1 MCLQESC
8 PLKSELLPA
17 SVSAAKYRAAMDFA
31 FRIIR
36 VGVGE
41 GQKAHGFVIGLC
53 RSSLMAADE
62 QGDFLF
68 GACHDDNKLFSQE
81 QILIGELDDRLRRS
95 VLVEFTKDG
104 SLLVDGTSGQFLAS
118 NFFVET
124 GVRFSRL
131 DTYFE

>member
-1 MCLQESC
+1 M
-8 PLKSELLPA
+8 
-17 SVSAAKYRAAMDFA
+17 SVAQYRAAMDLA
-31 FRIIR
+31 FRTIR

-53 RSSLMAADE
+53 RSSLMAADQ

-81 QILIGELDDRLRRS
+81 QIFIGGLDDDRLRRS
-95 VLVEFTKDG
+95 VLVEFNKDG
-104 SLLVDGTSGQFLAS
+104 SLLVDGTTGQFLAS

-124 GVRFSRL
+124 GVRSHGL
-131 DTYFE
+131 MLI

>member
-1 MCLQESC
+1 M
-8 PLKSELLPA
+8 
-17 SVSAAKYRAAMDFA
+17 SVAKYRAAMDFA
-31 FRIIR
+31 FRLIR

-68 GACHDDNKLFSQE
+68 GACHDDNHLFSQK
-81 QILIGELDDRLRRS
+81 QIFIGELDDSQKRS
-95 VLVEFTKDG
+95 VLVEFNKDG
-104 SLLVDGTSGQFLAS
+104 SLLVDGTTGQFLAS

-124 GVRFSRL
+124 GVCSHGFY
-131 DTYFE
+131 TYLNHFRSTP